1 MNHALL
7 DAVEAAKE
15 RVVQDAMPWL
25 PIFMAMAEEIAT
37 LRHEVEDLTKWANMH
52 IKADQVD
59 IRKVQGHDH
68 GPKQGIFCR
77 NCDTPLER
85 KTQKIFCSK
94 HCANT
99 WNQRNRGVKAT
110 PKMHRGEFGARIV
123 AGEGMEELNT
133 GGAK

>member
-15 RVVQDAMPWL
+15 QVIQDAMPWL

-37 LRHEVEDLTKWANMH
+37 LRHEVEDLTKWANLH
-52 IKADQVD
+52 VTAD
-59 IRKVQGHDH
+59 IRGRDH
-68 GPKQGIFCR
+68 EGPKRGIFCR

-85 KTQKIFCSK
+85 KGQKIFCSK